1 MIQNIIIN
9 PTVLR
14 LLWTV
19 VSEINVQEPLSDR
32 ELSKIVLQKVNN
44 QLVLGKE
51 EAKNLDAYL
60 SSKIPL
66 IRDIQDGLLV
76 A

>member
-19 VSEINVQEPLSDR
+19 VSEINAQEPLSDR
-32 ELSKIVLQKVNN
+32 ELSQMVLQKVNN
-44 QLVLGKE
+44 QLLLGKE

-60 SSKIPL
+60 RSKLPL
-66 IRDIQDGLLV
+66 IRDIQDGVLV

>member
-19 VSEINVQEPLSDR
+19 VSEINAQEPLSDR
-32 ELSKIVLQKVNN
+32 ELSQIVIQKVGN
-44 QLVLGKE
+44 QLLLGAE
-51 EAKNLDAYL
+51 AAKNLSAYVSAKL
-60 SSKIPL
+60 PL
-66 IRDIQDGLLV
+66 IRDIQDGAL
-76 A
+76 AA